1 MKKQHA
7 WPKGHWNWP
16 IEVVHKQGVRC
27 GEMIWMGGQT
37 DTTPEG
43 VVNNAGNLALQTK
56 NSIANMGRVLED
68 LGCDFADLVKLLCFY
83 VNDGSVKEANV
94 LAMIAAA
101 LPADARPA
109 ITLVPVS

>member
-27 GEMIWMGGQT
+27 GQMIWMGGQT

-43 VVNNAGNLALQTK
+43 KVNNPGNLAVQTK
-56 NSIANMGRVLED
+56 NSIANMGRVLAD

-83 VNDGSVKEANV
+83 VNDGSGDETAFLTAVAK
-94 LAMIAAA
+94 A
-101 LPADARPA
+101 LPPGAKPA
-109 ITLVPVS
+109 VTAVPVP